1 MPAVSENRLF
11 GKRRI
16 TLLTPRGVG
25 WAWGNMKRKAN
36 FDSFGVSYQ
45 GHCVYLYGRGVGE
58 NTPGDLGHDS
68 THYGV
73 QVTHDPLDLQFN
85 NKINNYCPVSRAA

>member
-1 MPAVSENRLF
+1 MNNNNNKRL
-11 GKRRI
+11 KK
-16 TLLTPRGVG
+16 GVG

-58 NTPGDLGHDS
+58 NTPGELGHDS